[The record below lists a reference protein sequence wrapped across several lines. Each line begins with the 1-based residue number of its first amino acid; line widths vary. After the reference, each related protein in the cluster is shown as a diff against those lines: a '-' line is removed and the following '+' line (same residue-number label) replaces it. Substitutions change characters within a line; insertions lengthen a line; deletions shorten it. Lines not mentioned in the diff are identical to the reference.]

1 VVRGDMLTDIA
12 LRAYKDAS
20 KFRLIQ
26 KANPGLRNGPDRIF
40 YDQVIYIPP
49 VP

>member
-1 VVRGDMLTDIA
+1 MLTEIA

-20 KFRLIQ
+20 KYTLIQ
-26 KANPGLRNGPDRIF
+26 KANPGLRNGPNRIY

-49 VP
+49 MP